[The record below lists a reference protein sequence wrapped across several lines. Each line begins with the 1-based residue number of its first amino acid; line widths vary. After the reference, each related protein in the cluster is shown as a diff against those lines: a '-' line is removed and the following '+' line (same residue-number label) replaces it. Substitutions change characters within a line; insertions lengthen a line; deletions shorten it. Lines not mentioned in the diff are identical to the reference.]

1 MPWVV
6 PLVAAGIGAA
16 VTVGKM
22 ANDNAQANRQNH
34 IRADEMQYS
43 PWTHMKM
50 GPMDLKT
57 SDPFGTGASAVGPLG
72 SATDDALKARSLQQ
86 NNDKVDEKMAQAG
99 RVGDSFTLPH
109 FGSQL
114 DTQSSSSGSG
124 GKQPL
129 YYKFMEG
136 QEQNYNQGEPRFSLL
151 PPEAAQQA
159 IGAGNGMYGGYDP
172 SSGGAYW
179 SPYGGR

>member
-1 MPWVV
+1 MPWI
-6 PLVAAGIGAA
+6 PLIAAGIGAA

-22 ANDNAQANRQNH
+22 ANDNAQANRQNR

-72 SATDDALKARSLQQ
+72 SATDDALKARSLQE
-86 NNDKVDEKMAQAG
+86 NNDKVDDKMGQASKTA
-99 RVGDSFTLPH
+99 DSFTLPH

-114 DTQSSSSGSG
+114 DQKSPGLTHNED
-124 GKQPL
+124 PNIL
-129 YYKFMEG
+129 YYKDNGSKTYNEG
-136 QEQNYNQGEPRFSLL
+136 TPVFADKQFTGNDQ
-151 PPEAAQQA
+151 AQQQMA
-159 IGAGNGMYGGYDP
+159 GAGNYWGYDP
-172 SSGGAYW
+172 NQNGIYF
-179 SPYGGR
+179 SPYGRS